1 MTYQKSGASSSKEAD
16 FTALIYRIRD
26 RDSTAVEELT
36 GLFSPGIRFLLSR
49 QLESMDVEREL
60 QSTLS
65 AVIRAIEGGELCE
78 SAGLASFVREIV
90 RGQPNPDEQA
100 RRLRKYVTAVTTTS
114 ECSST
119 PEPSKEILEQV
130 AKKLSPT
137 ELEVLRGYYIEG
149 KTPESIQ
156 SKLNLTA
163 TQFQLITL
171 SIKSPFRSLKLT
183 RSHVSAYYKV
193 PAWRGM
199 SRAFSS
205 RKNDNL

>member
-1 MTYQKSGASSSKEAD
+1 M
-16 FTALIYRIRD
+16 
-26 RDSTAVEELT
+26 
-36 GLFSPGIRFLLSR
+36 SR
-49 QLESMDVEREL
+49 QLESGDVEREL

-65 AVIRAIEGGELCE
+65 AVTRAIEGGELCE

-100 RRLRKYVTAVTTTS
+100 QRLRKYVPAETTTS

-119 PEPSKEILEQV
+119 PEPSKKILKQV